1 MANTILLSLL
11 CPAFATKSKSNNP
24 DLEDMCKKHI
34 GVEIGDNVEF
44 FKLVKIDPN
53 NKMEFTSEM
62 TEVAIRLKNSEFSL
76 QSIEGMMTQKEKL
89 QEQITNLASYCNN
102 IESTSN
108 ISNTSLKEK
117 YTSLESENKR
127 LKRVVKAQMEESE
140 NLRKETNQIVLK
152 LREEFDSLKND
163 QNKARN
169 GDKKTS
175 KSYVPDL
182 GVQKVPDIDKGLIE
196 TANAARRQEQHPND
210 PGFLKRVNRETE
222 GETEPDGDR
231 KMQPEK

>member
-1 MANTILLSLL
+1 
-11 CPAFATKSKSNNP
+11 
-24 DLEDMCKKHI
+24 
-34 GVEIGDNVEF
+34 
-44 FKLVKIDPN
+44 
-53 NKMEFTSEM
+53 
-62 TEVAIRLKNSEFSL
+62 
-76 QSIEGMMTQKEKL
+76 
-89 QEQITNLASYCNN
+89 
-102 IESTSN
+102 
-108 ISNTSLKEK
+108 
-117 YTSLESENKR
+117 
-127 LKRVVKAQMEESE
+127 MEESE

-152 LREEFDSLKND
+152 LREEFDSLVKDFMNYKKND
-163 QNKARN
+163 QSKARN

-196 TANAARRQEQHPND
+196 TANAARRQEQYPND